1 MEHIEIR
8 IDGMSCGGCVASVT
22 RALQAVDG
30 VKTVSVT
37 LDPPQA
43 RVDFDAADTDAAE
56 IERAVEDAGYDV
68 IR

>member
-22 RALQAVDG
+22 RALQAVEG

-37 LDPPQA
+37 LDPPLA
-43 RVDFDAADTDAAE
+43 RVDFDGADTDAAE
-56 IERAVEDAGYDV
+56 IERSIEDAGYDV
-68 IR
+68 VR